1 MRYVNPDDV
10 LEHAEVNGEDA
21 TFIRMMDDYMKDADD
36 YIDLICCK
44 DCHWLKESGGHAN
57 CGGYLTCFKTGKE
70 VDFEDYCSFG
80 ERKGADDE

>member
-21 TFIRMMDDYMKDADD
+21 AFIRMMDDYMKDADD

-44 DCHWLKESGGHAN
+44 GCLWLKESGGHAN
-57 CGGYLTCFKTGKE
+57 CDGYLTCRKTGKE
-70 VDFEDYCSFG
+70 VDWDDYCSKG
-80 ERKGADDE
+80 ERA